1 MSHQP
6 APCAIGA
13 LTDAQAQILN
23 AAAERLAPVVAHG
36 PSEIM
41 RRLSHGVDKLEV
53 ELFDELGLSVK
64 LPDAEMTEAQK
75 RAAVVRAIQEQCPE
89 CGGDQ

>member
-23 AAAERLAPVVAHG
+23 AAAERLAPVVGHA

-64 LPDAEMTEAQK
+64 LPGVEMTGAQK

-89 CGGDQ
+89 CRGGQ